1 MSANRVELHVDDAG
15 GRIDKYLVT
24 QLPDLSR
31 SEVQR
36 LITGGEVTVNGER
49 AKASYKVQRGDR
61 IVLFVPVAQD
71 PHLVAEPIPLD
82 VVYEDEHLLVVN
94 KPPDMVVHPAPGH
107 EGGTLVNALLARYPD
122 LAAAGGD
129 RPGIVHRLDRDT
141 SGLILVSRSE
151 KVHRALQRL
160 FKDREVHKAYL
171 ALVHGLVQPSW
182 ARIEAPIGRDPAHR
196 QRMAVVQGG
205 REAVTEYHVLES
217 LSSAV
222 GPAAGDYCLV
232 RAEPHT
238 GRTHQIRVHLA
249 SIGHP
254 VVGDPVYGPRRRT
267 HLPLA
272 RQFLHA
278 EQLGFRHPVTG
289 SRIQL
294 EAPLPPDLADVLD
307 LLRRGELPRT

>member
-107 EGGTLVNALLARYPD
+107 EGGTLVNALLGRYPD

-141 SGLILVSRSE
+141 SGLILVSRNE

-160 FKDREVHKAYL
+160 FKEREVHKAYL

-222 GPAAGDYCLV
+222 GPAAGEYCLV

-278 EQLGFRHPVTG
+278 EQLGFRHPVGG